1 MADLKLK
8 QQNLLNSIKHTT
20 QNLET
25 KSASFAKIY
34 DCISR
39 LDSSKSIGAY
49 REQTFDLNKVN
60 IKVLIKFLFKINFG
74 SLF

>member
-8 QQNLLNSIKHTT
+8 QENLLNTLKHTT

-39 LDSSKSIGAY
+39 VDSKKSITTY
-49 REQTFDLNKVN
+49 REQTFDLNKVT
-60 IKVLIKFLFKINFG
+60 FLFR
-74 SLF
+74 